1 MNYFA
6 HGHRFLN
13 DPYFLAGT
21 AVPDWLSVADRKVR
35 AHRNRAIQFVNHPQ
49 PTVANLARGIVQHH
63 HDDAW
68 FHNTDAFNQITW
80 RTTSLC
86 DGALPK
92 DEGYRPSFL
101 GHILVELL
109 LDAALIAADP
119 LRLERYYAA
128 LETVDPA
135 AVELAVNE
143 IAGRSPQRLA
153 WFIDRFRQV
162 RFLCDYA
169 DDAKLIFRLNQ
180 VMSRVNLLPL
190 PDSFC
195 STFSAARELVAAHA
209 TDCLASKAIPTT
221 AWSANSAPTVA
232 STVAGLFEAGPCLEP
247 RDKNLGTMPRLG
259 VGMLSGQFCSW
270 HLHAAVQSCPRRS
283 AAHIVR

>member
-6 HGHRFLN
+6 HGHRFLD

-35 AHRNRAIQFVNHPQ
+35 AHRHRALPFVSHPN
-49 PTVANLARGIVQHH
+49 PYIAALARGIVQHH

-68 FHNTDAFNQITW
+68 FHATDAFNQVTW
-80 RTTSLC
+80 QVTSLC
-86 DGALPK
+86 CDALPK
-92 DEGYRPSFL
+92 DDGYRPSFL

-109 LDAALIAADP
+109 LDDALIAADP
-119 LRLERYYAA
+119 PRLARYYTT
-128 LETVDPA
+128 LETIDPA
-135 AVELAVNE
+135 TVELVVSE
-143 IAGRSPQRLA
+143 IAGRPAQNLA

-169 DDAKLIFRLNQ
+169 DDLKLIFRLNQ

-195 STFSAARELVAAHA
+195 SAVSTARQVVATHA
-209 TDCLASKAIPTT
+209 TQLLAEQDQSSHRK
-221 AWSANSAPTVA
+221 
-232 STVAGLFEAGPCLEP
+232 
-247 RDKNLGTMPRLG
+247 
-259 VGMLSGQFCSW
+259 VG
-270 HLHAAVQSCPRRS
+270 
-283 AAHIVR
+283 